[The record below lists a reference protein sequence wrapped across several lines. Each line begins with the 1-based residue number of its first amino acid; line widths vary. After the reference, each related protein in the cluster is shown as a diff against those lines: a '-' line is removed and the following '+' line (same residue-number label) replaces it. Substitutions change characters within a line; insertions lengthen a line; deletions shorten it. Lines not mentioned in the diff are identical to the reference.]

1 MAVPKYDE
9 FFPSFMKCLADG
21 GVHTIQE
28 IRAYCADYF
37 NLSEGDRTEI
47 PLKELFP
54 FITMAW
60 SARLAEELDEVLALL
75 HLLFVNG
82 IWDKYCIS

>member
-9 FFPSFMKCLADG
+9 FFPSFMKYPADG

-37 NLSEGDRTEI
+37 NLSEEDRAEMLNNGRS
-47 PLKELFP
+47 LKYVDLW
-54 FITMAW
+54 I
-60 SARLAEELDEVLALL
+60 VLA
-75 HLLFVNG
+75 G
-82 IWDKYCIS
+82 AEPT

>member
-9 FFPSFMKCLADG
+9 FFPSFMKCPADG

-37 NLSEGDRTEI
+37 NLSEEDRAEMLNNGRS
-47 PLKELFP
+47 LKYVDLW
-54 FITMAW
+54 I
-60 SARLAEELDEVLALL
+60 VLA
-75 HLLFVNG
+75 G
-82 IWDKYCIS
+82 AEPT